1 MEILTNGEYSERW
14 KVENFIVFL
23 LSDDKCPTS
32 DKKANERNILY
43 FFFLFPS
50 FFTARYRFKG
60 SVGIWDRYTT
70 VARSD
75 FFTTAN
81 AETSVLR
88 ASHTGPYATML
99 TKMRAARRELRQ
111 TVVPRRIPPRSQ
123 FSTIFSG
130 GKSCPR
136 CANFNQLPRPPKNAR
151 IFNLSFY
158 SNESFQVSEI
168 ERIR

>member
-1 MEILTNGEYSERW
+1 M
-14 KVENFIVFL
+14 
-23 LSDDKCPTS
+23 
-32 DKKANERNILY
+32 
-43 FFFLFPS
+43 
-50 FFTARYRFKG
+50 
-60 SVGIWDRYTT
+60 
-70 VARSD
+70 
-75 FFTTAN
+75 
-81 AETSVLR
+81 LR

-151 IFNLSFY
+151 VFNLSFY
-158 SNESFQVSEI
+158 SNETNLFKFRFDSKQEEFDDDNGVTFDFYRKIAWKICGKRGEETREKRRFGRNDARSI
-168 ERIR
+168 KKLARDSRPRAIHRS